1 MPEMNRK
8 SLDEDSS
15 TKETG
20 LILAIVVS
28 HLDPD
33 YMGSLQVEKLRQV
46 GNDAKRTGQLAS
58 VKYISPFLGITNF
71 DSNSRE
77 NVYEG
82 TQKSYGMWMVP
93 PDIGTVVVCAFIEG
107 DPARGYYLGCIQ
119 QKDMNFMIPGYAAT
133 SFHTTGIEKRV
144 PVAEF
149 NKKAD
154 IQIKK
159 DTTQIEKPPHPY
171 FTEVYKNQGLLRDDI
186 RGITTSSARRE
197 WPSSVFGISTP
208 GPVDKDGPMHRYG
221 KKEYEVTN
229 LPFSRLGGS
238 SFVMDD
244 GDDKFLRIKSAS
256 EGPPEYAAVE
266 DGDTDGNR
274 KLLHNELIR
283 IRTRTGHQIL
293 MHNTEDLIYIGNA
306 KGTAW
311 IELTSDGKM
320 DIYCEDSISV
330 HTKNDLNFYA
340 DRDINME
347 AGRNFNIKVAEEM
360 HTNVLKDHILIV
372 DENQKIHIKKDVDIT
387 YDKTFQHKIK
397 EDVNIQFDS
406 KYLHKVGSD
415 YDFNAGGHIYM
426 TSGGSNE
433 TNAGGGIIE
442 SAPVIHMNGPT
453 AATAAMA
460 SEAELPK
467 VLKTHSVPDENGSTL
482 FNTIMRRVPTHEPWP
497 HHENLDPEQFKSD
510 KTNRDVDE
518 RYEDNSESILLVDKD
533 LPKYWPGWPPSKH
546 KYTTKYDTFSKVK
559 K

>member
-20 LILAIVVS
+20 LILAVVVS

-71 DSNSRE
+71 DSNSKE

-93 PDIGTVVVCAFIEG
+93 PDIGTVVVCVFVEG

-533 LPKYWPGWPPSKH
+533 LPIFWPGWPPSKH

>member
-8 SLDEDSS
+8 SLDEDPSS
-15 TKETG
+15 KETG
-20 LILAIVVS
+20 LILAVVVS

-46 GNDAKRTGQLAS
+46 GNDAKRTGQMAS
-58 VKYISPFLGITNF
+58 VKYISPFLGITNI
-71 DSNSRE
+71 DANSKE

-93 PDIGTVVVCAFIEG
+93 PDIGTVVVCVFVEG

-119 QKDMNFMIPGYAAT
+119 EKDMNFMIPGYAAT
-133 SFHTTGIEKRV
+133 SFHTDGIEKRV
-144 PVAEF
+144 PVAEY

-159 DTTQIEKPPHPY
+159 DTTRIEKPPHPY

-197 WPSSVFGISTP
+197 WPSAVFGISTP
-208 GPVDKDGPMHRYG
+208 GPVDKDGPMNRYG

-229 LPFSRLGGS
+229 MPSSRLGGS

-244 GDDKFLRIKSAS
+244 GDDKFLRIKNAS
-256 EGPPEYAAVE
+256 EGPPNYAAVE
-266 DGDTDGNR
+266 DKDTDGDR

-293 MHNTEDLIYIGNA
+293 MHNTEDLIFIGNA
-306 KGTAW
+306 RGTAW

-453 AATAAMA
+453 AATAAEA

-467 VLKTHSVPDENGSTL
+467 VLKTHSVPDENGSSL

-497 HHENLDPEQFKSD
+497 HHENLDPTEFKPD

-533 LPKYWPGWPPSKH
+533 LPEYWPGWPPSKH

>member
-20 LILAIVVS
+20 LILAVVVS

-71 DSNSRE
+71 DSNSKE

-93 PDIGTVVVCAFIEG
+93 PDIGTVVVCVFVEG

-330 HTKNDLNFYA
+330 HKKNDLNFYA

-533 LPKYWPGWPPSKH
+533 LPIFWPGWPPSKH

>member
-20 LILAIVVS
+20 LILAMVVS

-46 GNDAKRTGQLAS
+46 GNDTKRTGQLAS

-93 PDIGTVVVCAFIEG
+93 PDIGTVVVCVFVDG

-144 PVAEF
+144 PVAEY

-171 FTEVYKNQGLLRDDI
+171 FTEMYKNQGLLRDDI

-306 KGTAW
+306 KGTTW

-533 LPKYWPGWPPSKH
+533 LPIFWPGWPPSKH